1 MSFMKVSSTPQAAR
15 PPAAAVSRAGVR
27 RLDPRP
33 AVTHRGSRCVCGG
46 SCPRCTPGPPV
57 SSPGDASE
65 RAADGLAA
73 AALRGSRTPD
83 GLADVLGIDLNT
95 VGLIGESGSGKS
107 LTALAILGLLPEG
120 ATASGSVRWDGR
132 ELIGLADRELA
143 ELRGDEIGIV
153 FQEPRTALNPIRT
166 VGRQIAESIRIHEGA
181 SKRDAATRAIAEA
194 RRVALPD
201 PERIVRRYPHQ
212 LSGGQRQ
219 RVAIAMALA
228 CRPRLLIADEPTTA
242 LDVTIQAEIL
252 ELLLSLVEDDGMSLV
267 FITHD
272 LAVLSQ
278 IATHG
283 VVLEDGRVVE
293 DAPVAQLLTSPASEV
308 TRGLLRDATATLW
321 RPGGIG

>member
-1 MSFMKVSSTPQAAR
+1 MSLE
-15 PPAAAVSRAGVR
+15 VR
-27 RLDPRP
+27 DLTVDIDG
-33 AVTHRGSRCVCGG
+33 HRV
-46 SCPRCTPGPPV
+46 V
-57 SSPGDASE
+57 
-65 RAADGLAA
+65 DGI
-73 AALRGSRTPD
+73 SFEVPD
-83 GLADVLGIDLNT
+83 GAR

-107 LTALAILGLLPEG
+107 LTALAILGLLPDG
-120 ATASGSVRWDGR
+120 ASAAGSIRWNGR
-132 ELIGLADRELA
+132 ELIGLDDRRLA

-166 VGRQIAESIRIHEGA
+166 VGRQIAESIRIHEKA
-181 SKRDAATRAIAEA
+181 SKRDAATRAVAEA
-194 RRVALPD
+194 ARVALPD
-201 PERIVRRYPHQ
+201 PERIVNRYPHQ

-252 ELLLSLVEDDGMSLV
+252 ELLQSLVADDGMSLV

-278 IATHG
+278 IATDG
-283 VVLEDGRVVE
+283 LVLEDGRVVE
-293 DAPVAQLLTSPASEV
+293 RAPVARLLTAPSSPV

-321 RPGGIG
+321 RPGGAE

>member
-1 MSFMKVSSTPQAAR
+1 MTLEVRDLSIDIGDRRVVDGVSFDV
-15 PPAAAVSRAGVR
+15 
-27 RLDPRP
+27 
-33 AVTHRGSRCVCGG
+33 
-46 SCPRCTPGPPV
+46 
-57 SSPGDASE
+57 
-65 RAADGLAA
+65 
-73 AALRGSRTPD
+73 PD
-83 GLADVLGIDLNT
+83 GAR

-107 LTALAILGLLPEG
+107 LTALAILGLLPDA
-120 ATASGSVRWDGR
+120 ATVSGSVRWNGR
-132 ELIGLADRELA
+132 ELLGLPDRELA
-143 ELRGDEIGIV
+143 EIRGDEIGIV

-166 VGRQIAESIRIHEGA
+166 VGRQIAESVRIHEKA
-181 SKRDAATRAIAEA
+181 SKRDAAARAVAEA
-194 RRVALPD
+194 SRVALPD
-201 PERIVRRYPHQ
+201 PEKIVARYPHQ

-283 VVLEDGRVVE
+283 VVLEDGHVVE
-293 DAPVAQLLTSPASEV
+293 RGPVAALLSAPASPV
-308 TRGLLRDATATLW
+308 TQGLLRDATASLW
-321 RPGGIG
+321 RPGGAA

>member
-1 MSFMKVSSTPQAAR
+1 MTLEVRDLTIDIGERRVVDGVSFDV
-15 PPAAAVSRAGVR
+15 
-27 RLDPRP
+27 
-33 AVTHRGSRCVCGG
+33 
-46 SCPRCTPGPPV
+46 
-57 SSPGDASE
+57 
-65 RAADGLAA
+65 
-73 AALRGSRTPD
+73 PD
-83 GLADVLGIDLNT
+83 GAR

-107 LTALAILGLLPEG
+107 LTALAILGLLPDE
-120 ATASGSVRWDGR
+120 ARASGSIRWNGQ
-132 ELIGLADRELA
+132 EILGLPERELA
-143 ELRGDEIGIV
+143 RLRGDDIGIV

-181 SKRDAATRAIAEA
+181 SKKDAAARAVGEA

-201 PERIVRRYPHQ
+201 PESIVKRYPHQ

-252 ELLLSLVEDDGMSLV
+252 DLLAALVRDDGMSLV

-283 VVLEDGRVVE
+283 IVLEDGRVVE
-293 DAPVAQLLTSPASEV
+293 QAPVSTLLTEPSSPV

-321 RPGGIG
+321 KPGGAA

>member
-1 MSFMKVSSTPQAAR
+1 MSLEVEGLT
-15 PPAAAVSRAGVR
+15 VDIAGR
-27 RLDPRP
+27 R
-33 AVTHRGSRCVCGG
+33 VV
-46 SCPRCTPGPPV
+46 
-57 SSPGDASE
+57 
-65 RAADGLAA
+65 DGI
-73 AALRGSRTPD
+73 SFSVPD
-83 GLADVLGIDLNT
+83 GAR

-107 LTALAILGLLPEG
+107 LTALAILGLLPDG
-120 ATASGSVRWDGR
+120 ATAGGSVRWNGR

-143 ELRGDEIGIV
+143 GIRGDEIGIV

-166 VGRQIAESIRIHEGA
+166 VGRQIAESVRIHEKA
-181 SKRDAATRAIAEA
+181 TKKDAAARAVEEA

-201 PERIVRRYPHQ
+201 PEGIVARYPHQ

-252 ELLLSLVEDDGMSLV
+252 ELMLSLVEDDGMSLV

-293 DAPVAQLLTSPASEV
+293 QGSVASLLSDPTSPV

-321 RPGGIG
+321 RPGGRS